1 MKDLSDK
8 ALFALVQDHDER
20 AFAVLL
26 ERHSGLV
33 YDLVYKRTRDD
44 DDTKDILQDIFISL
58 WNNREKIRIEE
69 SIYPYLHRS
78 AKYAVIDLAIKNQRV
93 TAYQSLLAKQDEPFC
108 HPAETGLIASE
119 LQQQYEQ
126 EVARMP
132 GTMQQIFRL
141 SRDQQLS
148 AREIALQ
155 LQISEQ
161 TVRNNITL
169 ALKKLRLSLGSDQ
182 LIVLLPLS
190 LYISSALAV
199 N

>member
-1 MKDLSDK
+1 MKELPDK
-8 ALFALVQDHDER
+8 TLFTLVQDHDER

-26 ERHSGLV
+26 ERYSRRM

-44 DDTKDILQDIFISL
+44 DDTKDILQDIFISF
-58 WNNREKIRIEE
+58 WNNRDKIRIED

-78 AKYAVIDLAIKNQRV
+78 AKYAVIDLAIRNQRV
-93 TAYQSLLAKQDEPFC
+93 SAYQNLLAKQDEPFI
-108 HPAETGLIASE
+108 HPAENSLIADE
-119 LQQQYEQ
+119 LKLQYER

-141 SRDQQLS
+141 SRDQHLS
-148 AREIALQ
+148 AREIAAQLQ
-155 LQISEQ
+155 LSEQ

-169 ALKKLRLSLGSDQ
+169 ALKKLRLSIGSDQ

-190 LYISSALAV
+190 LYISSALTV

>member
-1 MKDLSDK
+1 MKELPDK
-8 ALFALVQDHDER
+8 TLFALVQDHDER

-26 ERHSGLV
+26 ERYSARV

-44 DDTKDILQDIFISL
+44 DDTKDILQDIFISF
-58 WNNREKIRIEE
+58 WNNRDKIRIED

-78 AKYAVIDLAIKNQRV
+78 AKYAVIDLAVRNQRV
-93 TAYQSLLAKQDEPFC
+93 SAYQSLLAKQDEPFI
-108 HPAETGLIASE
+108 HPAENSLIAAE
-119 LQQQYEQ
+119 LRQQYEQ

-141 SRDQQLS
+141 SRDQHLS
-148 AREIALQ
+148 AREIAAQLQ
-155 LQISEQ
+155 LSEQ

-190 LYISSALAV
+190 LYISSALAAH
-199 N
+199 